1 MINSGVK
8 SLDPI
13 QIENFTGV
21 GSGSPELTD
30 RFQRR

>member
-1 MINSGVK
+1 MINGGVK

-13 QIENFTGV
+13 QIENFTGF
-21 GSGSPELTD
+21 GSGSPKLTD